1 MVDINSLSY
10 YNNLNY
16 FETPMDNTDRKKM
29 SFVICLGL
37 PGSGKSTFSTQL
49 QQRLNEAKVSC
60 TSVSRDAIRIQE
72 DGSYLYDPER
82 EPLVQD
88 AHLELLYQLAEQRKF
103 DVVIVDDA
111 NLRYSQVISTLL
123 AIDNPENDVMIVN
136 FEPFSPY
143 RHLDRTR
150 KNGHLMLLECLVY
163 LIRSYNDTNQRIKDL
178 DIKTF
183 TVSVEEPKDLKE
195 SFDLKQKTC
204 VTETVNKVLE
214 RILKGCQNR
223 FTLLDYRILLYGEL
237 KRHLFEQYKESIV
250 PKSSCAYPNAP
261 KRAKLLAEE
270 DEEEESEDEVID
282 EDN

>member
-1 MVDINSLSY
+1 
-10 YNNLNY
+10 
-16 FETPMDNTDRKKM
+16 MDKTNAKKM

-88 AHLELLYQLAEQRKF
+88 AHLELLYQLAEQRNF

-111 NLRYSQVISTLL
+111 NLRYTQIVSTLL

-136 FEPFSPY
+136 FEPFSHY

-150 KNGHLMLLECLVY
+150 KNGHLMPLERLVY
-163 LIRSYNDTNQRIKDL
+163 LIQNYSDTVKRIKGL
-178 DIKTF
+178 DITTF
-183 TVSVEEPKDLKE
+183 TVSVEEPKDLKD

-223 FTLLDYRILLYGEL
+223 FTLLDYRILLYGDI

-250 PKSSCAYPNAP
+250 PKSSCAYPSAP

-270 DEEEESEDEVID
+270 DEQEESEDEPII